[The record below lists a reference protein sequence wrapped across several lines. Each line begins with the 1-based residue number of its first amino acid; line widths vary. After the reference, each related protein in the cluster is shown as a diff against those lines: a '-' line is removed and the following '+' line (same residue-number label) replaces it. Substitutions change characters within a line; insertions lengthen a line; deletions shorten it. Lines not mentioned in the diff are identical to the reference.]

1 MLCLTPPASKQRSS
15 SHVGDRIDFVE
26 GTYDTL
32 ATFSSSTSYFC
43 SPELFSVFF
52 SYQPPP
58 FIRFLDT
65 ETSSGHSTP
74 ATPHKHH
81 LVIIMDSTGL
91 TFAVDPSI
99 LTSSRQIRRA
109 RSAPPVLYESPDW
122 DCTVRSGHAWP
133 PWETK
138 ATELDELCDRCR
150 SIDIQDAFDPDTLHT
165 RDWKQVP
172 AGSHFRDAL
181 DPADRFF
188 TKDAP
193 CPLCR
198 FLYSLRWP
206 QLLRPEKVS
215 LNTWPPST
223 VFETYSSNVK
233 IFWNRNSDG
242 VNSFPLHREFYP
254 VGVPVLAVS
263 QGPEYLSYVTYDMG
277 RSRYR
282 NAYCVPELV
291 MTSDFDYKDWRS
303 VSGKA
308 LRVLPQRVNYKLI
321 QAWLARCH
329 HAHTQYCLT
338 EEVKHSCSVS
348 CIDCTTREIVSILP
362 GDEYLALSYV
372 WGDSPHPSRGLI
384 KRKDGRR
391 FVSGNVARAIEDAI
405 IVVRNLGKRYL
416 WVDQLCINQ
425 DSDTDKQRQIHN
437 MHNIYE
443 GAYAT
448 IVAAAGA
455 DSSFGLPGVSR
466 SPRREQLRF
475 KTTSFSLVGSLPLLS
490 EALRNTVWCTRGWT
504 YQEAVL
510 SRRLILFTEHQ
521 VYFTCRAAT
530 WGEDNVADKE
540 TFQIA
545 EHSGEPGIL
554 GPQMFRQ
561 TTWHQ
566 AYPFSLNEEL
576 ETHINKFCQR
586 ILSCETDMLD
596 AIRGLLSRSPWYTYY
611 GQIVHRYQP
620 ATEKIQW
627 YGRPDPMTFISSLY
641 FKFRPR
647 GAHLSNVIR
656 RAGLPSWSW
665 VGWKAPAGVF
675 IMHGSNGFPKSKY
688 AGKLQVEDKD
698 GSLVDMLDLLPSH
711 TPSPRESRVIT
722 ELSSYIWVENLVIQ
736 VGFHLGG
743 KYSHFYDV
751 QFCLCHP
758 FPKKDRSPVIC
769 RPWWEKPPFECPGG
783 EPGASFDYRPTKVN
797 DPMFVRM
804 LTESWHCLLIGR
816 DDWESC
822 LLILDWSEDRSTAY
836 RVGTL
841 GIECTDEQWGDL
853 LRRVPNERRKVRLG

>member
-1 MLCLTPPASKQRSS
+1 M
-15 SHVGDRIDFVE
+15 E
-26 GTYDTL
+26 
-32 ATFSSSTSYFC
+32 
-43 SPELFSVFF
+43 
-52 SYQPPP
+52 
-58 FIRFLDT
+58 
-65 ETSSGHSTP
+65 
-74 ATPHKHH
+74 
-81 LVIIMDSTGL
+81 STGL
-91 TFAVDPSI
+91 TFALDPS
-99 LTSSRQIRRA
+99 SSPERRLRKA
-109 RSAPPVLYESPDW
+109 RSAPPLLYKSTDW
-122 DCTVRSGHAWP
+122 NDTVKSGHTWP
-133 PWETK
+133 PWETR

-150 SIDIQDAFDPDTLHT
+150 SIDIQYEFDPDTLRT

-172 AGSHFRDAL
+172 AGSHYRDL
-181 DPADRFF
+181 LVLADQIF
-188 TKDAP
+188 TKDAS

-198 FLYSLRWP
+198 FFYSLRWP
-206 QLLRPEKVS
+206 QLLRPAKIS

-223 VFETYSSNVK
+223 IFETYSSNVK

-242 VNSFPLHREFYP
+242 VNSFPLHNEFYP

-291 MTSDFDYKDWRS
+291 LTSDFDYKTWRS
-303 VSGKA
+303 VPGKA
-308 LRVLPQRVNYKLI
+308 LRVLPFHVNYKLI

-329 HAHTQYCLT
+329 YAHSQYCLT
-338 EEVKHSCSVS
+338 EEVKHSCAVS
-348 CIDCTTREIVSILP
+348 CIDSTTREIVTIRP

-372 WGDSPHPSRGLI
+372 WGDSAHANRGVI
-384 KRKDGRR
+384 KRNDGRR
-391 FVSGNVARAIEDAI
+391 FVAKNVAKVIEDAI

-416 WVDQLCINQ
+416 WVDQLCIDQ
-425 DSDTDKQRQIHN
+425 DSNTDKQRQIHN

-443 GAYAT
+443 GACAT

-466 SPRREQLRF
+466 TPRSEQLYL

-510 SRRLILFTEHQ
+510 SRRLIIFTEHQ

-545 EHSGEPGIL
+545 ELSSGEPGIL

-561 TTWHQ
+561 TRWHQ
-566 AYPFSLNEEL
+566 AWGSSSVDEKLD
-576 ETHINKFCQR
+576 THINKFCQR
-586 ILSCETDMLD
+586 TLSCETDMLD

-611 GQIVHRYQP
+611 GMIVHKYQT
-620 ATEKIQW
+620 AKEKLKW
-627 YGRPDPMTFISSLY
+627 NRKPDPMTFITSLY
-641 FKFRPR
+641 FNFRPR
-647 GAHLSNVIR
+647 GAHLSNVTR

-665 VGWKAPAGVF
+665 VGWKAPAGVDMA
-675 IMHGSNGFPKSKY
+675 MHGLNSFDDKAY
-688 AGKLQVEDKD
+688 FGKLEVEDKD
-698 GSLVDMLDLLPSH
+698 GSLITMLDLLASH
-711 TPSPRESRVIT
+711 TRDLSSPRRESRVIP
-722 ELSSYIWVENLVIQ
+722 ELSRYIWIENVVIQ

-743 KYSHFYDV
+743 KYSHFYLV
-751 QFCLCHP
+751 RFCLCHP
-758 FPKKDRSPVIC
+758 FPKKDRSPVI
-769 RPWWEKPPFECPGG
+769 RQPWWEKPPYECPGG
-783 EPGASFDYRPTKVN
+783 QTGTRFDHGCTKAN

-804 LTESWHCLLIGR
+804 LTESWHCLLLGR
-816 DDWESC
+816 DEWESC
-822 LLILDWSEDRSTAY
+822 FLILDWSEDRSTAY

-841 GIECTDEQWGDL
+841 SIKCTDEEWEEL